1 MAFRTGGDCPKIWL
15 IVGWRERPI
24 AILRERIQVNKKTN
38 SRPMPTPKQW
48 VFIGIGAVA
57 GAVLGFGL
65 LGGGALGGGIFGV
78 CVFLGAIPYKK
89 AVDATK

>member
-1 MAFRTGGDCPKIWL
+1 MD
-15 IVGWRERPI
+15 
-24 AILRERIQVNKKTN
+24 KKAK

-48 VFIGIGAVA
+48 VFIGIGAAA

-65 LGGGALGGGIFGV
+65 LGGGAIGGGVFAI

-89 AVDATK
+89 SIDAAK